1 MLTLDLAF
9 LWPYKKRVDKAIKES
24 LLQMGEK
31 TTLTDSMEYSLT
43 GEAKRFRPLIVL
55 FIAEAL
61 GGKDVMDAA
70 LSVEFFHT
78 ASLIADD
85 LPCMDGDD
93 MRRNKPSLHKVY
105 GEDVA
110 LLATYTLIAA
120 GYERLSMAATKHGLN
135 GPVLCQE
142 ALRLVS
148 SRAGAM
154 GATNGQFLDLYSE
167 AKDLETLNKIIY
179 QKTVTLF
186 EISFGLGFLFGGGKK
201 EGLDTVLE
209 AAYHLGYAFQ
219 IADDLQDI
227 DQDEK
232 SLATILGKEKALEVY
247 SEHRKKFDEK
257 CLEAKIAHKG
267 LNKLVKLLDT
277 LADVQ

>member
-1 MLTLDLAF
+1 MLALDLAF
-9 LWPYKKRVDKAIKES
+9 LLPYKKKVDNAIKEA

-31 TTLTDSMEYSLT
+31 TPLIESIEYSLT

-61 GGKDVMDAA
+61 GDKDVMDAA
-70 LSVEFFHT
+70 LAVEFFHT

-85 LPCMDGDD
+85 LPCMDDDD

-110 LLATYTLIAA
+110 LLASYTLIAA
-120 GYERLSMAATKHGLN
+120 GYERLSIASVKHGLN
-135 GPVLCQE
+135 GPVLCTE
-142 ALRLVS
+142 ALQLVS
-148 SRAGAM
+148 TRAGSM
-154 GATNGQFLDLYSE
+154 GATNGQYLDLYSQ
-167 AKDLETLNKIIY
+167 AKDLKTLDKIIY

-201 EGLDTVLE
+201 EELQTVLE

-219 IADDLQDI
+219 IADDLQDM

-232 SLATILGKEKALEVY
+232 SLATILGKEKALQVY
-247 SEHRKKFDEK
+247 QEHRRKFDEK
-257 CLEAKIAHKG
+257 CSQAKIVHKG
-267 LNKLVKLLDT
+267 LTRLVKLLDT
-277 LADVQ
+277 LADV